1 MRDIIQNHL
10 IQVMALVAM
19 ERPCTLSADDIRD
32 EKLKVLRC
40 TKPLASDNIVI
51 GQYGRGVDADGNLRQ
66 G

>member
-1 MRDIIQNHL
+1 
-10 IQVMALVAM
+10 M